1 MQAQILS
8 EIFPIQI
15 ATLPPLFV
23 YELRSGTDLDS
34 LKSLS
39 WKLAY
44 SLRQQTQ
51 KMWVASECKLVSDHA
66 VKESEWESLL
76 KSCWEHKPELA
87 AIEGLTATNRG
98 ANSAEQAC
106 FVAKGLLTKFKRQFE
121 RIIEPAHV
129 RIGEVEVLRKVICDD
144 MVVQGQPCVSVSL
157 RSETVFHSDLI
168 ETLNRFPGLLE
179 KGVKVRCKLDGN
191 TGELASLKGL
201 LGQHRERLLA
211 HKPRPEIAE
220 AIRSGTDQTPIISLK
235 KRNFSYDYP
244 AHILELVPHPEIYSH
259 LKLNAQAILKAQRLD
274 PQVRW
279 QWISALVKP
288 LQAAQI
294 LTSAWV
300 QPVSVKNFNDSLLLG
315 NNQVF
320 SPARQSI
327 LPQLKKCGLYAPNQ
341 ISRKIRTRV
350 IYFCPSKKFEAF
362 KVAILNFLS
371 DLRQECRSFGVNLN
385 FEGKNSLQLHEGT
398 RGEIERTVAQ
408 LKQENATDFVLSVLP
423 FEHAFED
430 ENADEN
436 SMYRVL
442 KQTLLRSGIQSQN
455 MVLHRLFESGSQSK
469 PGYSCAIT
477 NLVLGILAKTGQVP
491 YVLAEPMQFTDFVVG
506 LDISRKAKQRS
517 SGSTN
522 VVAATR
528 VFKNDGNFF
537 SYHLLPPDVLEGE
550 TLSRRV
556 IEELFPL
563 TEFENKRVLIHRD
576 GPYRQNEKAH
586 FERWGQEIGAQF
598 HLVSVIKTG
607 NPRLYR
613 QRGAGI
619 SAPSKGDLITIN
631 ENEALMVS
639 SLPPFGNATPQ
650 PLRIVSDGSLPLE
663 QAVESVYKLTL
674 LHYGSQAAP
683 RLPITVH
690 YSDQMAWM
698 AQRGIR
704 PGQAVGT
711 LPYWI

>member
-1 MQAQILS
+1 MQAQILA

-23 YELRSGTDLDS
+23 YELKSGADVDS

-51 KMWVASECKLVSDHA
+51 YIWVASECKLVSDHA

-87 AIEGLTATNRG
+87 AIEGLTPTNRT

-106 FVAKGLLTKFKRQFE
+106 FVAKGLITKFNRQFE

-157 RSETVFHSDLI
+157 RSETIFHSDLI
-168 ETLNRFPGLLE
+168 ETLECFPGLLE

-191 TGELASLKGL
+191 TGELASLNGNL
-201 LGQHRERLLA
+201 AQHRERLLA
-211 HKPRPEIAE
+211 YKPRPEIAE
-220 AIRSGTDQTPIISLK
+220 AIHSGQDQIPIISLK
-235 KRNFSYDYP
+235 KRNSSYDYP
-244 AHILELVPHPEIYSH
+244 AHILELVPHPEIYPH

-274 PQVRW
+274 PQERW
-279 QWISALVKP
+279 KWISALVKP

-294 LTSAWV
+294 LTSAWEL
-300 QPVSVKNFNDSLLLG
+300 PVSEKNLNDSLLLG
-315 NNQVF
+315 NNQIY
-320 SPARQSI
+320 SPAKQSI
-327 LPQLKKCGLYAPNQ
+327 LPQLKQWGLYAPNQ
-341 ISRKIRTRV
+341 ISHKIRTRV
-350 IYFCPSKKFEAF
+350 IYYCPSKKFEAF
-362 KVAILNFLS
+362 KVAMPNFLKV
-371 DLRQECRSFGVNLN
+371 LRKECRSFGLNLS
-385 FEGKNSLQLHEGT
+385 FEGKIPLQLHGGS

-423 FEHAFED
+423 FEHSIED
-430 ENADEN
+430 ENADDN
-436 SMYRVL
+436 SIYRVL

-455 MVLHRLFESGSQSK
+455 MGIDRLFEPAPQK
-469 PGYSCAIT
+469 QPGYHWALT

-517 SGSTN
+517 RGSTN

-586 FERWGQEIGAQF
+586 FERWGKEIGAQF

-650 PLRIVSDGSLPLE
+650 PLRIVCDGSLPLD
-663 QAVESVYKLTL
+663 QAVESVFKLTL